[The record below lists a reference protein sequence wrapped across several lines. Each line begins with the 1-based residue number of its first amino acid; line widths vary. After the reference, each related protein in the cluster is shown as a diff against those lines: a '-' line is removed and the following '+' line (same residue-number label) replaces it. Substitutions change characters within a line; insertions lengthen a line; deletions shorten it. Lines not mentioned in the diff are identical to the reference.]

1 LSSLPPREAALLL
14 REAVGELS
22 RRMPIE
28 PGDIAPEAGFAKL
41 AKLAARL
48 ERGDGAAGGAAAAD
62 EEVAALDSWIRLA
75 DSFVLH
81 ADAGEAEARA
91 ELGRRLRAVR
101 TVVAPGGE
109 QLTSDSRDGAERG

>member
-1 LSSLPPREAALLL
+1 
-14 REAVGELS
+14 
-22 RRMPIE
+22 MPIE

-48 ERGDGAAGGAAAAD
+48 ERGDGAAGGAAAD
-62 EEVAALDSWIRLA
+62 EEVAALDSWIRVA

-101 TVVAPGGE
+101 TVVVPGGE
-109 QLTSDSRDGAERG
+109 QLTSDSRDGV